1 MKLYQR
7 LVPILIIAMGATM
20 IPTAWIDHNLPVVV
34 LGVADL
40 AIGFYLLKIFSG
52 KNTDERE

>member
-7 LVPILIIAMGATM
+7 LVPVLLIALGATM
-20 IPTAWIDHNLPVVV
+20 IPTAWKYHDLFGVF
-34 LGVADL
+34 LGL
-40 AIGFYLLKIFSG
+40 FPLGIGFYLLKIFSG